1 MESSSSGTPLIEDV
15 EIKNSTGIRRFLI
28 DILETILLSV
38 FLYMGINAITARIRV
53 DGYSMEPTLHHGQNI
68 LVNRL
73 AYKLGKPV
81 IGDVIVFRFPRNPNQ
96 EYIKRVIGLPGDRIE
111 IRDGVVLINEK
122 VLDEP
127 YIADTPN
134 YLVNTIVPERSLFV
148 LGDNRNHSSD
158 SHSWGHVPF
167 DDVIGKAI
175 IIYWPPQNWGL
186 IKSHTITITN
196 P

>member
-134 YLVNTIVPERSLFV
+134 YHVNTIVPERSLFV

-158 SHSWGHVPF
+158 SHSWGHVPIN
-167 DDVIGKAI
+167 DVIGKAI
-175 IIYWPPQNWGL
+175 FIYWPPQNWGL
-186 IKSHTITITN
+186 IKSHTITLTN